1 MCGEYEVY
9 YRFEWKRDGEDFVEE
24 NGRTVCNAYE
34 PTHAI
39 FRNKCK
45 ELSQRVFSICD
56 DDYSYVDVLV
66 SVRRE
71 GSVGNNIDSFYFT
84 MEGAEDED

>member
-9 YRFEWKRDGEDFVEE
+9 YNFVWRRDGDDYIEE
-24 NGRTVCNAYE
+24 KGVTHCNAYE
-34 PTHAI
+34 PAHAI
-39 FRNKCK
+39 FKNKCK
-45 ELSQRVFSICD
+45 ELTQRVFAICD

-66 SVRRE
+66 SVKRE
-71 GSVGNNIDSFYFT
+71 GSVGNDIDSFYFT